1 MAEEEV
7 EVEEIV
13 VIETVVVKKEVV
25 DIQEKKPLV
34 EEAVE
39 IPASKVEDVSFEP
52 EAAIVEAANNDD
64 PVPEEMP
71 LEATQ

>member
-39 IPASKVEDVSFEP
+39 IPASKVEDVSSEP